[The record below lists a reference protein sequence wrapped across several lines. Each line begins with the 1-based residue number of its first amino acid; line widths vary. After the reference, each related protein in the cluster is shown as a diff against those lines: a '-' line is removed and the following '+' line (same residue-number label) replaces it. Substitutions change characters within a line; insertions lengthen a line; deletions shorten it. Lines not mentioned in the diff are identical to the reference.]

1 MKRTHS
7 LAVQVTMRRSVGI
20 DGRAASRSRDESEH
34 LGHTPHLVTGELA
47 PKSIPLACVKIQIPE
62 VPQRK
67 MNQLPTSLMAR
78 ANLFSNS
85 LQNVPPFKVWTLIQE
100 TQLCESI

>member
-20 DGRAASRSRDESEH
+20 DGRAASRFRGESEH

-47 PKSIPLACVKIQIPE
+47 PKSMHLACVKIQIPE
-62 VPQRK
+62 VPQRQ
-67 MNQLPTSLMAR
+67 MNKLPTSLMAR

-85 LQNVPPFKVWTLIQE
+85 LQNVSPFKACTFVQE
-100 TQLCESI
+100 MQLYELT